1 MKNDILKRAM
11 FAMPL
16 SKASRNTGIMSGF
29 DEKDMQP
36 PEEDTMPSMARTP
49 QNPEIL
55 MNNLRGDIRSVDAR
69 RQELALMVGEDA
81 ADETPPEVLAMLQ
94 MQLAQQQ
101 PPPQQGIGALPQ
113 AQGMPPPDMGAP
125 PPDQG
130 AAPPQGAMPPGMESA
145 SPLPQGGAEQAPQ
158 GMAHGG
164 AVEPPTPDGMP
175 PMHAFFGALATP
187 AMRVA
192 QMAQNVGA
200 RAAPY
205 LSQADAAMGRMFMNP
220 SMSQPFLDNVRG
232 PGGRFTAEQINRG
245 GELLYPTLSQ
255 GIGQGLTQLAQQ
267 YPTAAKAVGAAGA
280 ATAGIG
286 SILGLT
292 GSDST
297 PMSPEAQAS
306 YDQTVANLNATES
319 PMNTGKEARYKQ
331 PDFNP
336 KGAAARGAP
345 PTAPESAPVFSDQNV
360 PESDVS
366 SFINEQLS
374 KQGGKDSGAFLPGTS
389 ATAEKPETPQNRLNR
404 IKNLKNDYQ
413 GLYRELLGGDT
424 EDAKANALLLLSE
437 AGFKFGSSRAPTAAM
452 ALSEAASGVPRGF
465 AAILAQQRDRQMK
478 VDSAALSQAITDV
491 DSQDKYAQAIR
502 LEMLRGDYGLI
513 REQAKLGG
521 NVLEDAG
528 LGGRIS
534 KTRQG
539 SYNGFGIDPQDP
551 SVVSAVTSPYTL
563 RDTDNPYVRNL
574 GQAPTTVAT
583 DKDTRL
589 KLGQALAQ
597 IDNNLATINNMK
609 GLVANAYSPGA
620 FIIDKVN
627 NVFVPLSGGVFK
639 PNLNVQDAMT
649 RLTTGFDAITKGS
662 ISIDQGGHVPVQVQE
677 WARDAASK
685 LNDPNGFLRNKEL
698 AAGTLNSLEANFRN
712 ARQSVLTQLGYEK
725 NNYVISPPPIGT
737 ANDPFVMPSDPQEQK
752 IMTTFLQGLGK
763 KTTIP
768 NAVVFVRKP
777 SGEVKSVPL
786 SSVLNPLDEAQK

>member
-29 DEKDMQP
+29 DEEDMQP
-36 PEEDTMPSMARTP
+36 PEEETMPSMARTP

-192 QMAQNVGA
+192 QMAQNVGG
-200 RAAPY
+200 RIAPY
-205 LSQADAAMGRMFMNP
+205 LSEADAAMGRMFMNP

-232 PGGRFTAEQINRG
+232 PGGRYTAEQINRG

-319 PMNTGKEARYKQ
+319 PMNTGKPARYTQK
-331 PDFNP
+331 DYNP

-345 PTAPESAPVFSDQNV
+345 PKAPESAPVFSDQNV

-389 ATAEKPETPQNRLNR
+389 ATAEKPETPQNRLER

-521 NVLEDAG
+521 SVLEDAG

-539 SYNGFGIDPQDP
+539 SYIEFGVDPNDP
-551 SVVSAVTSPYTL
+551 SVVTAVTSPYTL

-574 GQAPTTVAT
+574 GQAPTTVVT
-583 DKDTRL
+583 DKEGRL
-589 KLGQALAQ
+589 KLGQALSA
-597 IDNNLATINNMK
+597 IDNNLNTIAGMK
-609 GLVANAYSPGA
+609 GLVANGYSPGTWVA
-620 FIIDKVN
+620 DKVN
-627 NVFVPLSGGVFK
+627 NLFVPVSGGMIR
-639 PNLNVQDAMT
+639 PNFNTQDAAT
-649 RLTTGFDAITKGS
+649 RLKSGFTSIAKGS
-662 ISIDQGGHVPVQVQE
+662 AAAQDTGRVAVQQQE
-677 WARDAASK
+677 WEQGNIAA
-685 LNDPNGFLRNKEL
+685 LEDPTAFFKNPEL
-698 AAGTLNSLEANFRN
+698 AAKTLNSLEATQRN
-712 ARQSVLTQLGYEK
+712 ARQSILTQLGYEK
-725 NNYVISPPPIGT
+725 NNYVMDSPNIGT
-737 ANDPFVMPSDPQEQK
+737 KNDPFVVPADKDAQK
-752 IMTTFLQGLGK
+752 VMFNFLGGTIGKVTNPNALIYLRLPNGNVSPFNPVQLQGLLGAK
-763 KTTIP
+763 
-768 NAVVFVRKP
+768 
-777 SGEVKSVPL
+777 
-786 SSVLNPLDEAQK
+786 

>member
-29 DEKDMQP
+29 DEEDMPP

-101 PPPQQGIGALPQ
+101 PVPAQGIGALPQ

-125 PPDQG
+125 PP
-130 AAPPQGAMPPGMESA
+130 AQGAMPPGMESA
-145 SPLPQGGAEQAPQ
+145 GPLPQGGADQAPQ
-158 GMAHGG
+158 GYADGG

-175 PMHAFFGALATP
+175 PMHAFLGAFAAPATR
-187 AMRVA
+187 MA

-200 RAAPY
+200 RVAPY
-205 LSQADAAMGRMFMNP
+205 ISEADAAMGKMFMNP

-255 GIGQGLTQLAQQ
+255 GIGQGLAQLAQQ
-267 YPTAAKAVGAAGA
+267 YPTAAKVVGAASA
-280 ATAGIG
+280 AGAGIG

-292 GSDST
+292 GNDST

-319 PMNTGKEARYKQ
+319 PMNTGMPARSRQ
-331 PDFNP
+331 PDYNP

-345 PTAPESAPVFSDQNV
+345 PKVAPVFSDQDV

-374 KQGGKDSGAFLPGTS
+374 KQGNKEAGAFLPGT
-389 ATAEKPETPQNRLNR
+389 ATTAEKAETPQSRLDR

-437 AGFKFGSSRAPTAAM
+437 AGFKFGASRAPTAAM

-491 DSQDKYAQAIR
+491 DSQDKYARALR
-502 LEMLRGDYGLI
+502 LEMLKGDYGIL
-513 REQAKLGG
+513 REQAKMGG
-521 NVLEDAG
+521 SVLEDAG

-534 KTRQG
+534 KTKQG
-539 SYNGFGIDPQDP
+539 SYNGFGVDPQDP
-551 SVVSAVTSPYTL
+551 SVVSAVITSPYTL

-574 GQAPTTVAT
+574 GQAPTTVVT
-583 DKDTRL
+583 DKESRL
-589 KLGQALAQ
+589 KLGQALSA
-597 IDNNLATINNMK
+597 IDNNLNTIAGMK
-609 GLVANAYSPGA
+609 SLVANGYSPGTWVA
-620 FIIDKVN
+620 DKVN
-627 NVFVPLSGGVFK
+627 NLFVPISGGMIR
-639 PNLNVQDAMT
+639 PNFNTQDAAT
-649 RLTTGFDAITKGS
+649 RLKSGFTSVAKGS
-662 ISIDQGGHVPVQVQE
+662 AAAQDTGRVAVQQQE
-677 WARDAASK
+677 WEQGNLAV
-685 LNDPNGFLRNKEL
+685 LEDPTAFFKNPEL
-698 AAGTLNSLEANFRN
+698 AAKALSSLEAVQRN
-712 ARQSVLTQLGYEK
+712 ARQSILTQLGYEK
-725 NNYVISPPPIGT
+725 NNYVMDTPNIGT
-737 ANDPFVMPSDPQEQK
+737 KNDPFTVPADKDAQKVMFNFLGGTIGKVTNPNALVYLRLPNGNVSPFNPVQ
-752 IMTTFLQGLGK
+752 LQGLLGAK
-763 KTTIP
+763 
-768 NAVVFVRKP
+768 
-777 SGEVKSVPL
+777 
-786 SSVLNPLDEAQK
+786 